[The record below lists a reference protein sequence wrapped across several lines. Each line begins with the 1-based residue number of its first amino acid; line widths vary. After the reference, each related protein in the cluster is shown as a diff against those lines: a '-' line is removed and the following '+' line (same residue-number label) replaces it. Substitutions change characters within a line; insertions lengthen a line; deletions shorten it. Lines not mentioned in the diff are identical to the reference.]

1 MDNNMDR
8 TWLKEHITMSYEDLF
23 NYVTQSNILRETLND
38 NKLAEVGFEIP
49 HLVYIQKNNKS
60 PYIKNQTMDKTIKYI
75 KGDAT
80 EPVGEGKKYIVHIC
94 NDIGGWGRGF
104 VLALSAKW
112 KEPEKEYREWFR
124 NGYYDNELDFLE
136 KSKLGFDLGNIQVV
150 PVEENICVINM
161 IAQHGCYPIKDV
173 NGNIVQPIRYVSLV
187 ECLNKVTDMALKDG
201 ASVHMPMIGSG
212 LAGGDWAIIEGLIN
226 NTLIKNGVDTTVYVF
241 DEN

>member
-8 TWLKEHITMSYEDLF
+8 TWLKEQITMSYEDLF

-60 PYIKNQTMDKTIKYI
+60 PYIKNQTMNKTIKYI

-80 EPVGEGKKYIVHIC
+80 EPIGKGKKYIVHIC

-104 VLALSAKW
+104 VVALSNKW
-112 KEPEKEYREWFR
+112 AYPEEYYRKWNR
-124 NGYYDNELDFLE
+124 DGYYDDELYFSGE
-136 KSKLGFDLGNIQVV
+136 SKVKFELGNIQLV
-150 PVEENICVINM
+150 PVDDDVAVINM
-161 IAQHGCYPIKDV
+161 IAQHGCYPIKGE
-173 NGNIVQPIRYVSLV
+173 NGEKIQPIRYTSLT
-187 ECLNKVTDMALKDG
+187 ECLNKVSELALKYG
-201 ASVHMPMIGSG
+201 VSVHMPMIGAG
-212 LAGGDWAIIEGLIN
+212 LAGGDWTVIEGLIN